1 MEFCGGRL
9 WAMWLYLIMST
20 TKTDLDVSSS
30 VTCSED
36 EVVPSSEESIPQT
49 ETTPRRDCRRS
60 AKSAAPL
67 AKRLARKFSKSR
79 DRTSTPSSYLLQY
92 LVVRGMCIHI
102 VKKLCSVDF
111 AQCIFFA
118 CSDLIDY

>member
-1 MEFCGGRL
+1 MYGIPEILRRASLGHVL
-9 WAMWLYLIMST
+9 LIMST
-20 TKTDLDVSSS
+20 TPHADLDVSSS

-49 ETTPRRDCRRS
+49 ETTPRRECRRS

-67 AKRLARKFSKSR
+67 AKRLARKFSKNR

-102 VKKLCSVDF
+102 VKKPC
-111 AQCIFFA
+111 
-118 CSDLIDY
+118 